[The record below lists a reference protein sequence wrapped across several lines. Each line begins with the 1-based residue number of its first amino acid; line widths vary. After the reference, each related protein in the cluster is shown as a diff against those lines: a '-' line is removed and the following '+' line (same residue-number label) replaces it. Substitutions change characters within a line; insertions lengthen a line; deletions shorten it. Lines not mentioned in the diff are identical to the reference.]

1 MRARFEETRK
11 EKDMRKLAAMVE
23 AGEEEIF
30 QNQAVA
36 PFIYKNDEGGIT
48 YNRQAHIEDQV
59 LNDWHPWEK
68 VSAILKLPKI
78 LLLKILAI
86 LQANYIDYFNKRAEM
101 AEEMQAYWENSL
113 SKKFAKPPSDEYPII
128 SPEVAA
134 LK

>member
-68 VSAILKLPKI
+68 VSKLETDQNSIAKNI
-78 LLLKILAI
+78 GDFTGQLHRLL
-86 LQANYIDYFNKRAEM
+86 Q
-101 AEEMQAYWENSL
+101 
-113 SKKFAKPPSDEYPII
+113 
-128 SPEVAA
+128 
-134 LK
+134 

>member
-68 VSAILKLPKI
+68 VSKLETAQIL
-78 LLLKILAI
+78 LLLKILAV